1 MRRYLLLTLSLAVAL
16 WSAPPNADVVV
27 FAPHPDDETLGCA
40 GILAQAAAQGKTA
53 KVVLITSG
61 DGFPAFASVLTKKP
75 LDQLGRDDFMALA
88 RYRQNQARQAITALG
103 LKPEDLILL
112 GYPDSALERLDK
124 FQGTIP
130 FRQEFTQQS
139 VTYALIQKDYHSAVH
154 GSPAPYTL
162 KAAVADLV
170 EILRTLHPK
179 QIYVTD
185 AADLHPDH
193 STSFRFV
200 QEAAKEVG
208 FQGEFYT
215 YLNHGGE
222 EWPWPSGITPDKP
235 FAAHAV
241 KGRTI
246 PIGIAWPPTKRV
258 PLTRQQADLK
268 LRAIRAH
275 STHLVGATDPTMVE
289 ERSYLESFVK
299 SEEVF
304 WVVGR

>member
-1 MRRYLLLTLSLAVAL
+1 MRRYLFLTFSLVFAL
-16 WSAPPNADVVV
+16 WCAPPAADVVV
-27 FAPHPDDETLGCA
+27 FAPHPDDETIGCA
-40 GILAQAAAQGKTA
+40 GILAQAVAQGKTA
-53 KVVLITSG
+53 KVVLMTSG
-61 DGFPAFASVLTKKP
+61 DGFPGFAALLAKKSV
-75 LDQLGRDDFMALA
+75 DALGRDDFMALS
-88 RYRQNQARQAITALG
+88 RYRQNQARQAITVLG

-139 VTYALIQKDYHSAVH
+139 ETYALIQKDYHSAVH
-154 GSPAPYTL
+154 GSPAPYTR
-162 KAAVADLV
+162 KAAVADV
-170 EILRTLHPK
+170 IEILRTLRPK

-200 QEAAKEVG
+200 NEAAKAVG
-208 FQGEFYT
+208 YKGEFYT

-222 EWPWPSGITPDKP
+222 EWPWPIGITPEKP
-235 FAAHAV
+235 LAAHTV
-241 KGRTI
+241 KGQTI
-246 PIGIAWPPTKRV
+246 PIGIAWPPTRRV

-275 STHLVGATDPTMVE
+275 STHLVGATDPKMVE
-289 ERSYLESFVK
+289 ERTYLESFVK